1 MDVSLLQAAGERVL
15 QLEAELEEA
24 RSTAAVAAAGAMEA
38 EGARAAQAEGARAA
52 EAEAEVTARVAAAV
66 AKVKADAEAEVRAA
80 AGEAEA
86 AAQAAE
92 AGRTKGLMS
101 DVYYEIARRAGEMEG
116 VVGDVGNAGDDGIVS
131 RAAMLR
137 CVRDVI
143 KEATLRA
150 LSASKPAEEGVEKG
164 EGVEEGESTAA

>member
-1 MDVSLLQAAGERVL
+1 M
-15 QLEAELEEA
+15 EAELEEA
-24 RSTAAVAAAGAMEA
+24 RSTTAVAAAAAMEA
-38 EGARAAQAEGARAA
+38 EGARAAQAEGTRAA
-52 EAEAEVTARVAAAV
+52 EVEAEVTARVAAAV

-86 AAQAAE
+86 AAE

-116 VVGDVGNAGDDGIVS
+116 AVGDVGNTGDDSVVS

-150 LSASKPAEEGVEKG
+150 LSAPATPAEEGA
-164 EGVEEGESTAA
+164 EEGEGTAA

>member
-1 MDVSLLQAAGERVL
+1 MALVLELL
-15 QLEAELEEA
+15 
-24 RSTAAVAAAGAMEA
+24 
-38 EGARAAQAEGARAA
+38 
-52 EAEAEVTARVAAAV
+52 
-66 AKVKADAEAEVRAA
+66 

-164 EGVEEGESTAA
+164 EGVEEGEGRAAPTPPHPHSSFHLSESLMQPFNRISGKVASSTAF